1 MKTTIGIVDD
11 QQLFLNALSVL
22 INTFQSFEVIIEA
35 NNGQNLVQKLRSSKI
50 NPEIILVDVSMA
62 VMNGPDTVKYLSDS
76 HPDIR
81 VVALSMKDDDASI
94 LSMIRAGCC
103 AYLIKDIHPQELE
116 KALCEIRDTGYYNGD
131 NININYRRLLR
142 KTNEELEAAVTGK
155 ELEFL
160 KLAGSDLT
168 YKQIAQQMRLS
179 ERTIDGYREALFDK
193 FKVKSRVGMV
203 LEALRKNLITL

>member
-1 MKTTIGIVDD
+1 MKSTIGLVDD

-50 NPEIILVDVSMA
+50 IPEIILVDVSMA

-76 HPDIR
+76 YPDIK
-81 VVALSMKDDDASI
+81 VVALSMKDDDAAV

-103 AYLIKDIHPQELE
+103 AYLVKDIHPLELE
-116 KALCEIRDTGYYNGD
+116 KALCEIRDIGYYNGD
-131 NININYRRLLR
+131 NINYRRLLR
-142 KTNEELEAAVTGK
+142 KTNEELESAVTSK